1 MGRERGKF
9 RLLVDLSTLRIDLF
23 TLRINLFRLRIDF
36 APLSPFVLG
45 GMDMKIYKKILAWVN
60 AVIDDI
66 VGADGLKHIVVSAV
80 MTALLALV
88 MPAHLAGLIVLALG
102 VVKELVDGHTDG
114 KREVKDLV
122 CNIIGIL
129 IVVI

>member
-1 MGRERGKF
+1 
-9 RLLVDLSTLRIDLF
+9 
-23 TLRINLFRLRIDF
+23 
-36 APLSPFVLG
+36 
-45 GMDMKIYKKILAWVN
+45 MKIYKKILAWVN
-60 AVIDDI
+60 AVIDDL

-102 VVKELVDGHTDG
+102 VVKEVLDGKTDG
-114 KREVKDLV
+114 KREMKDLV
-122 CNIIGIL
+122 CNLLGIL

>member
-1 MGRERGKF
+1 
-9 RLLVDLSTLRIDLF
+9 
-23 TLRINLFRLRIDF
+23 
-36 APLSPFVLG
+36 
-45 GMDMKIYKKILAWVN
+45 MKIYKKILVWVN
-60 AVIDDI
+60 AVIDDL

-88 MPAHLAGLIVLALG
+88 MHAHLAGLIVLALG
-102 VVKELVDGHTDG
+102 VVKEVLDGKTEG

-122 CNIIGIL
+122 CNLLGIL

>member
-1 MGRERGKF
+1 
-9 RLLVDLSTLRIDLF
+9 
-23 TLRINLFRLRIDF
+23 
-36 APLSPFVLG
+36 
-45 GMDMKIYKKILAWVN
+45 MKIYKKILTWVN

-80 MTALLALV
+80 MTELLSLA

-102 VVKELVDGHTDG
+102 VVKELIDGKTDG

-122 CNIIGIL
+122 CNLLGIL
-129 IVVI
+129 ISKI

>member
-1 MGRERGKF
+1 
-9 RLLVDLSTLRIDLF
+9 
-23 TLRINLFRLRIDF
+23 
-36 APLSPFVLG
+36 
-45 GMDMKIYKKILAWVN
+45 MKIYKKILAWVN
-60 AVIDDI
+60 AVIDDL

-102 VVKELVDGHTDG
+102 VVKEVLDGKTEG

-122 CNIIGIL
+122 CNLLGIL
-129 IVVI
+129 IAGI